1 MKHDN
6 IIFPKPNIASHFIVH
21 KSYNYSFWHVINNFL
36 LHVYSLPL
44 VDMPIFSARCLPELW
59 RNQSFF
65 CESRETLIPVFIKI
79 MAIIFWIIPWQMF
92 LLMQYDFS
100 VRFLFLLYFHLSPPI
115 TLGGTGTCI
124 HVLSFREMHTIL
136 LYVLRKIKCLIGAK
150 CIPFNMWN
158 K

>member
-44 VDMPIFSARCLPELW
+44 VNMPIFSARCLPELW

-92 LLMQYDFS
+92 LLVQYDFS
-100 VRFLFLLYFHLSPPI
+100 VRFLFLLYFHHSPP
-115 TLGGTGTCI
+115 TTFGRYMYTCVI
-124 HVLSFREMHTIL
+124 FWRDAYYTPQCTV
-136 LYVLRKIKCLIGAK
+136 
-150 CIPFNMWN
+150 
-158 K
+158 

>member
-65 CESRETLIPVFIKI
+65 CESRETRSYPSIYQDNGHYLLNYSVTNVPVNAVWLLREILISSIFSSLPSNNLGEVPVHVY
-79 MAIIFWIIPWQMF
+79 MCY
-92 LLMQYDFS
+92 LLE
-100 VRFLFLLYFHLSPPI
+100 RCILYSSMY
-115 TLGGTGTCI
+115 C
-124 HVLSFREMHTIL
+124 V
-136 LYVLRKIKCLIGAK
+136 K
-150 CIPFNMWN
+150 
-158 K
+158 